1 LAKYLRSWGPA
12 AAWAAVLFLLS
23 SIHGT
28 DGGPSVPFLDKIAH
42 CVLYAVLGAALARGR
57 SRAPS
62 TVPHAVLLVLGAL
75 YGISDEWHQS
85 WVPGRDPDPADWLA
99 DVVGL
104 AMGYGTTM
112 WFLGRTNDHGT
123 IEGSR

>member
-1 LAKYLRSWGPA
+1 M
-12 AAWAAVLFLLS
+12 VLFLLS
-23 SIHGT
+23 SIPGT
-28 DGGPSVPFLDKIAH
+28 DAGPGFPFVDKVAH
-42 CVLYAVLGAALARGR
+42 CALYAVLGATLANGR

-62 TVPHAVLLVLGAL
+62 PVPHALLLAIGAL

-104 AMGYGTTM
+104 ALGYGTTM
-112 WFLGRTNDHGT
+112 SFLGRTKSHDT